1 MGLVCCWFSSL
12 LRGSTPGPLIF
23 LSPQK
28 PIFQNA
34 IRPIKLE
41 KKSDLVECSFLN
53 SILLLLRLWNIDRIV
68 LKNFSILDPLSA
80 IFLWH
85 RSISESDKTCFHFQN
100 CLSPTAFR
108 FHLFSVHKSNPFT
121 LSCIHII
128 LYFITFA
135 FLLDFGITQYLL
147 PEGGGGSG
155 EGSGGGPEKFF
166 CEGYH
171 VVFGGM
177 ERRSV
182 FERGFIENWPQWE
195 GERGEGVIIILQS
208 LRGDQVNFIVT
219 AKILRPPHPRR

>member
-1 MGLVCCWFSSL
+1 MFISKFYIVIITIVKYPSDCFKKISPSYILFL
-12 LRGSTPGPLIF
+12 LF
-23 LSPQK
+23 
-28 PIFQNA
+28 
-34 IRPIKLE
+34 
-41 KKSDLVECSFLN
+41 
-53 SILLLLRLWNIDRIV
+53 
-68 LKNFSILDPLSA
+68 
-80 IFLWH
+80 FLWH

-100 CLSPTAFR
+100 CLSTTSFR

-121 LSCIHII
+121 LSCIHFI

-147 PEGGGGSG
+147 PEGGGGIR
-155 EGSGGGPEKFF
+155 GGVGGRSQEVF

-195 GERGEGVIIILQS
+195 GERGEG
-208 LRGDQVNFIVT
+208 RHYNT
-219 AKILRPPHPRR
+219 TEP

>member
-68 LKNFSILDPLSA
+68 LKKFLYPRSSFCYFSLASLNK
-80 IFLWH
+80 
-85 RSISESDKTCFHFQN
+85 RVRQN
-100 CLSPTAFR
+100 MFPFPELFIYYCIQVSP
-108 FHLFSVHKSNPFT
+108 LFSPQIHPFT

-135 FLLDFGITQYLL
+135 FFIGLRDHSISIAW
-147 PEGGGGSG
+147 GGRGVRGGV
-155 EGSGGGPEKFF
+155 GGRSREVF

-208 LRGDQVNFIVT
+208 LRGDQVNFIVI